1 MLDERPAAARWRSA
15 LEAWAIPGEILAAAP
30 ESPWTF
36 PTELF
41 ARRADASS
49 ASLTPSS
56 RRAREALPAGG
67 SVLDVGCGAG
77 AASLPLADR
86 AATVIGVDTSN
97 DMLAAFGER
106 VERTGARA
114 VAIRGR
120 WPEVSAETPV
130 VDVVVCNHVF
140 FNAQDL
146 PAFAHALTDHAR
158 ARVVAEMTP
167 QHPQASLNHLWLRF
181 HDLRRPAGPTAEDAL
196 EVLRE
201 TRLTPEMEIWQPEVR
216 GGFADRRDLVAWIR
230 RRLCLP
236 AERDP
241 EVDEAIA
248 GQVIE
253 VDGLH
258 TFAPGPVA
266 TLWWSGSALQLARR
280 WT

>member
-1 MLDERPAAARWRSA
+1 MLDERHAAARWHSA
-15 LEAWAIPGEILAAAP
+15 LEAWAIPAEMLAAAP

-49 ASLTPSS
+49 GSLTVSNL
-56 RRAREALPAGG
+56 RAREALPPGG
-67 SVLDVGCGAG
+67 TVLDVGCGAG

-86 AATVIGVDTSN
+86 AATFVGVDTSS

-106 VERTGARA
+106 IERTGARA

-120 WPEVSAETPV
+120 WPDAAAETQV
-130 VDVVVCNHVF
+130 ADVVVCNHVF
-140 FNAQDL
+140 FNATDL
-146 PAFAHALTDHAR
+146 PAFALALTDHAL

-167 QHPQASLNHLWLRF
+167 QHPQASLNDLWLRF
-181 HDLRRPAGPTAEDAL
+181 HDLRRPAGPTADDAL
-196 EVLRE
+196 EVLHE
-201 TRLTPEMEIWQPEVR
+201 EGLTPEMETWQPEVR

-236 AERDP
+236 ADRDP

-266 TLWWSGSALQLARR
+266 TLWWSGSAS
-280 WT
+280 